1 MKRYCLGL
9 LVIFFC
15 LATGGQILSLWRG
28 RILSQQGFSKE
39 TLLQAAQADPD
50 NPDPFRKL
58 GFLHQWNLL
67 QVDLKESDQYFRKAI
82 ERNPLEQEYWLDLA
96 KVFQRTGERNGFE
109 QALENAIHV
118 FPTGYRGRWTA
129 GNLLLLQ
136 GSVEEAIPHFSY
148 ILAHYPNQSSLV
160 YDVWENV
167 VNDPEFI
174 FERLVPKDP
183 SSLNQYL
190 TYLYEAGD
198 KESAKKVWE
207 KRVSLGCK
215 VDRGGTLRHID
226 FLISQGEIKEA
237 FQLWKIRV
245 QEEGQ
250 PGSYETNLIT
260 NGGFEEEKVLGDGF
274 DWRIGSVAGAEIS
287 FDHLVVLEGK
297 VH

>member
-1 MKRYCLGL
+1 MKRYCLWL

-109 QALENAIHV
+109 RALENAIHV
-118 FPTGYRGRWTA
+118 FPTGYQGRWTT

-136 GSVEEAIPHFSY
+136 GSIEEALPHFSY

-160 YDVWENV
+160 YDVWKNV
-167 VNDPEFI
+167 VDDPEFI

-215 VDRGGTLRHID
+215 IDRSETLRHID
-226 FLISQGEIKEA
+226 FLIFLVEINEA
-237 FQLWKIRV
+237 FQLWK
-245 QEEGQ
+245 
-250 PGSYETNLIT
+250 
-260 NGGFEEEKVLGDGF
+260 F
-274 DWRIGSVAGAEIS
+274 RIQ
-287 FDHLVVLEGK
+287 
-297 VH
+297 